1 MPYGSYGEVRVYES
15 PSGLTTLGPRKACDA
30 FSGGPGDTR
39 GAFRGLNVDLGH
51 DTVFDGKKHLANC
64 LNDIKNEIYYS
75 SGMHFDTFS
84 TRSRCIY
91 VICYALTMQIIF
103 QYFHSF

>member
-1 MPYGSYGEVRVYES
+1 MAPRVQAEVRSLMPYGSYGEVRVYES

-51 DTVFDGKKHLANC
+51 DTVFDRKKNHLANC
-64 LNDIKNEIYYS
+64 QKRHKKMKSFIPA
-75 SGMHFDTFS
+75 T
-84 TRSRCIY
+84 CI
-91 VICYALTMQIIF
+91 
-103 QYFHSF
+103 